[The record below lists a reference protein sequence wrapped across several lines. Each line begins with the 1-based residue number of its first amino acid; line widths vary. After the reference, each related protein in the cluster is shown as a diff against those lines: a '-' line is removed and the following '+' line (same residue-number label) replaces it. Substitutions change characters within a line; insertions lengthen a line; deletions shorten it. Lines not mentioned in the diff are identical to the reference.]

1 MKLLLLLDIIIIVFN
16 DHQTQIYANS
26 YFHPLVFLIFL
37 HIMRVMYIFMCPIF
51 PPKTSKQP

>member
-37 HIMRVMYIFMCPIF
+37 HIMRVIYIFMCPIF
-51 PPKTSKQP
+51 PKNK